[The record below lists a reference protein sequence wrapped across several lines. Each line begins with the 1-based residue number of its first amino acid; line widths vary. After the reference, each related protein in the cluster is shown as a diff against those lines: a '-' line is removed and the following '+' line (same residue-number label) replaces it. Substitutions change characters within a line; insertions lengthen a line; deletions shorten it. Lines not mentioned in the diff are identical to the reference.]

1 MREFAEQRS
10 IPYESIGKTIV
21 ATHESSLPALEN
33 LWERSIANGV
43 PGITRLTG
51 KQIEEHEPHARGVA
65 GLWSPS
71 TGIIDYS
78 AVTNAYADD
87 FLASGG
93 EIVFEAEV
101 NKAIKNDV
109 GWIVSTTNGE
119 YEAKTLINCAGLYS
133 DRIALMT
140 GIEPGVRIAP
150 FRGEYYTLASESR
163 SLVRGLIYPTPDPR
177 FPFLGVHFTRGV
189 HGSVEAGP
197 NAVLA
202 FAREGYKKTD
212 INLGDLIQTLT
223 WPGFIKMASR
233 FWRMGLS
240 EMLRSASKSLFTA
253 SLAELIP
260 EISQKDLAPGGAG
273 IRAQAID
280 INGKLVDDFHIV
292 SAPQAIHVLNVPSPA
307 ATASLAIAD
316 YLASQILSQI

>member
-1 MREFAEQRS
+1 
-10 IPYESIGKTIV
+10 
-21 ATHESSLPALEN
+21 
-33 LWERSIANGV
+33 
-43 PGITRLTG
+43 
-51 KQIEEHEPHARGVA
+51 
-65 GLWSPS
+65 
-71 TGIIDYS
+71 
-78 AVTNAYADD
+78 
-87 FLASGG
+87 
-93 EIVFEAEV
+93 
-101 NKAIKNDV
+101 
-109 GWIVSTTNGE
+109 
-119 YEAKTLINCAGLYS
+119 
-133 DRIALMT
+133 
-140 GIEPGVRIAP
+140 
-150 FRGEYYTLASESR
+150 
-163 SLVRGLIYPTPDPR
+163 
-177 FPFLGVHFTRGV
+177 
-189 HGSVEAGP
+189 VEAGP